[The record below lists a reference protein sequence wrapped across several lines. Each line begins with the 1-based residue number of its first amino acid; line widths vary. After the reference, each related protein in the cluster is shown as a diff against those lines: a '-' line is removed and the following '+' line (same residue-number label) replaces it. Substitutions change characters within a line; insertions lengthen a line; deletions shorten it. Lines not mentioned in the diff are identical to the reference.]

1 MSNKSYPI
9 AALRGLCL
17 RSANNAD
24 GPALRDLIFGIMREY
39 QLVSNPPYD
48 AVLNNLEEHYADRY
62 FTILETENTIVDSVA
77 FSPRAIAQWSIYL
90 CTAILLGYWNFD
102 R

>member
-1 MSNKSYPI
+1 MSEVGQQRRRTSPP
-9 AALRGLCL
+9 R
-17 RSANNAD
+17 
-24 GPALRDLIFGIMREY
+24 FGFWDNGEY

-48 AVLNNLEEHYADRY
+48 ADRNNLEEHYADRY

-90 CTAILLGYWNFD
+90 RTVILLGYWNFD